1 MVLTV
6 LEGSR
11 AAAEA
16 VRLCRPDVIAAYPIT
31 PQTHIVEQ
39 LANMNA
45 DGSLKSKHI
54 EVESEFSAI
63 SAATGASAAG
73 SRAYTASCSQG
84 LALMHEVLFATAGM
98 RLPVV
103 MTIVNRALS
112 APINIWNDHQDSI
125 AQRDAGWLQLYAE
138 TNQEIVDFT
147 IQAFRIA
154 EDKRVL
160 LPVMVCMDGFFLSH
174 TIEPVDMPEQKKVD
188 KFLPKYNPQHAYLDP
203 ERPMTQG
210 PFAFPKPYAELRKVL
225 SDTIDNSK
233 EVILEVSKDFKKSFG
248 RQAGDGLIDTY
259 NLKGK
264 KTAIIT
270 MGSLCGTV
278 REASDRTGDFGL
290 LKLISFRPF
299 PKKDILKALK
309 NIDTVIVMEKNI
321 SLGASNGAVF
331 DEVRSA
337 LYNSMEKRP
346 KVVGYVCGIGGIEV
360 TVDDII
366 QAAEESKEKKDGFVG
381 WIMEN
386 D

>member
-1 MVLTV
+1 MRKRVPFQGDRIKDGKEVIFMVLTV

-16 VRLCRPDVIAAYPIT
+16 VRLCRPDVVAAYPIT
-31 PQTHIVEQ
+31 PQTHIVQE
-39 LANMNA
+39 LANMSA

-73 SRAYTASCSQG
+73 SRSYTATCSQG

-103 MTIVNRALS
+103 MTVVNRALS

-125 AQRDAGWLQLYAE
+125 SQRDAGWIQLYAE
-138 TNQEIVDFT
+138 TN
-147 IQAFRIA
+147 
-154 EDKRVL
+154 L
-160 LPVMVCMDGFFLSH
+160 LPIMVCMDGFFLSH
-174 TIEPVDMPEQKKVD
+174 TIEPVDMPDLKKVD
-188 KFLPKYNPQHAYLDP
+188 KFLPKYKPNHAYLDP
-203 ERPMTQG
+203 QRPMTQG
-210 PFAFPKPYAELRKVL
+210 PFAFPKPYAQMRKDL
-225 SDTIDNSK
+225 SDAIDNSSSIIQK
-233 EVILEVSKDFKKSFG
+233 VSKDFKKSFG
-248 RQAGDGLIDTY
+248 RQAGDGLIELY

-270 MGSLCGTV
+270 MGSLGGTV
-278 REASDRTGDFGL
+278 KEASDRKGDFGL
-290 LKLISFRPF
+290 LRIISFRPF
-299 PKKDILKALK
+299 PKKDIAKALK
-309 NIDTVIVMEKNI
+309 GIDTVIVIEKNI

-337 LYNSMEKRP
+337 LYSEKNRP
-346 KVVGYVCGIGGIEV
+346 KVIGYVAGIGGTEI

-366 QAAEESKEKKDGFVG
+366 KAVEKSKKKKDGDVS
-381 WIMEN
+381 WMMEKE
-386 D
+386 

>member
-16 VRLCRPDVIAAYPIT
+16 VRLCRPDVVAAYPIT
-31 PQTHIVEQ
+31 PQTHIVQE
-39 LANMNA
+39 LANMSA

-73 SRAYTASCSQG
+73 SRSYTATCSQG

-103 MTIVNRALS
+103 MTVVNRALS

-125 AQRDAGWLQLYAE
+125 SQRDAGWIQLYAE
-138 TNQEIVDFT
+138 TNQEIIDLT
-147 IQAFRIA
+147 IQAFKIA
-154 EDKRVL
+154 EDKKVL
-160 LPVMVCMDGFFLSH
+160 LPIMVCMDGFFLSH
-174 TIEPVDMPEQKKVD
+174 TIEPADMPEQKKVD
-188 KFLPKYNPQHAYLDP
+188 KFLPKYRPDHAYLDP
-203 ERPMTQG
+203 KRPMTQG
-210 PFAFPKPYAELRKVL
+210 PFAFPKPYAHMRKDL
-225 SDTIDNSK
+225 SDAIDNSK
-233 EVILEVSKDFKKSFG
+233 DIIQKVSKDFKKSFG
-248 RQAGDGLIDTY
+248 RQAGDGLIEQY

-270 MGSLCGTV
+270 MGSLGGTV
-278 REASDRTGDFGL
+278 KEASDKKGDFGL
-290 LKLISFRPF
+290 LRIISFRPF
-299 PKKDILKALK
+299 PKDDIIKALK
-309 NIDTVIVMEKNI
+309 GIDTVIVIEKNI

-337 LYNSMEKRP
+337 LYSEKNRP
-346 KVVGYVCGIGGIEV
+346 KIIGYVAGIGGTEV

-366 QAAEESKEKKDGFVG
+366 KAVEKSKKKKDGDVS
-381 WIMEN
+381 WIMEKE
-386 D
+386 